1 MWSNYLLFGSIIIAY
16 ILAVVVLLVPA
27 DNPFMWALFEDLEFC
42 AGKPYPD
49 VPDHPG
55 PVTGPCYPQYNLF
68 VLGFCLLD
76 TVITYVV
83 EAFFISKFTVRYDKV
98 KENQKLEKFAQEM
111 ERLIPHSY
119 SEPGSPTTIYSR

>member
-16 ILAVVVLLVPA
+16 ILAVAVLLIPA
-27 DNPFMWALFEDLEFC
+27 SNPFMWALFEDLEFC
-42 AGKPYPD
+42 TVKPYPD

-55 PVTGPCYPQYNLF
+55 PVQGPCYPQYNWF
-68 VLGFCLLD
+68 ILGVCALD

-83 EAFFISKFTVRYDKV
+83 EAFFISKFTVRYDNI
-98 KENQKLEKFAQEM
+98 KENQKLQKFAQEM